1 LLPDRQRSE
10 NDPEKRLQIEK
21 ISDASIEDK
30 EKIKELQKAINE
42 LIKNSVFKEEKI
54 KDLKKRIG
62 ELEKRSLPL
71 DDLIMFFKNSE
82 YLNDICQRKDVETI
96 GKLISHLGGDVVMM
110 RLLEIR
116 RWNMWFFLIHSEKAQ
131 EVWKLFRED
140 EKFQSWVKRNEESL
154 KSLKNFLRGD
164 GRFFRPFS
172 MDIGEVIN
180 GFLSNSSC

>member
-10 NDPEKRLQIEK
+10 NDPEKSLQIEK
-21 ISDASIEDK
+21 ISETRLEDQK
-30 EKIKELQKAINE
+30 NIKELKKVINE
-42 LIKNSVFKEEKI
+42 LIKNSMFKEEKI
-54 KDLKKRIG
+54 KDLKKRIK

-116 RWNMWFFLIHSEKAQ
+116 RWNIWFFLTRSEKVQ
-131 EVWKLFRED
+131 EVQKLFHED

-154 KSLKNFLRGD
+154 KSFKNFLRGD

-180 GFLSNSSC
+180 GFLSNSSR